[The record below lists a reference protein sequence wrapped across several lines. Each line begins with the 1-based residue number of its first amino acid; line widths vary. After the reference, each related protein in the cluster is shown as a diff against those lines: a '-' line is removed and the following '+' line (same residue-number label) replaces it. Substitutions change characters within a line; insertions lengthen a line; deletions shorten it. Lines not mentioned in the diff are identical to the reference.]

1 MVTRWKKWVSVI
13 VLFLG
18 LYLTLAG
25 CAGTWYAAWG
35 LVPRGLGPEVVFQSD
50 YRDTAYFR
58 GEMTG
63 YLDGI
68 LNCLQTGDTSQLWPG
83 AHVDTNLLYCG
94 RYYGEDGGLVVQTSN
109 TDHDLVMG
117 APEGYNFLLS
127 FRDGKVSITQDGEEL
142 DVYGDGYYTGES
154 QWDVPGYINRDR
166 GDWSGYMVCL
176 AVSAQPVDHGWW
188 EPIWSMTQLIAYVRY
203 GYLGLFGVWAGAL
216 LCLTLAVT
224 LRKARRE
231 ARASIAARTAKVW
244 FEVKV
249 LWTIFPAFLFWQLLI
264 GGFFW
269 GLSAFA
275 AVTGLVFLVFYPV
288 LLYLTG
294 CDLRHNKQ
302 VWKNS
307 LCARLLSGGRL
318 AAGAL
323 STRQGA
329 AARLASRIWF
339 EWKLLLVVLYPFAA
353 LWVLRRL
360 RWSLGYGGLSGLLFL
375 ALCAGAALLWLAAL
389 YVLLCDLRCNKTP
402 WRHGLCA
409 FLLSG
414 LARLWR
420 TLRGA
425 ELSQPLRRRFLARMA
440 AAAAGVGVL
449 AILALGTVFRY
460 CWNHA
465 GASWLGS
472 ILAALLAVLLLLLP
486 LAWLLDRTWVLL
498 RDLFPLTGQLAAL
511 RTGAAPE
518 PLELPEG
525 SDLSAAAEDLN
536 AVREGL
542 RSAVAEQMKSER
554 MKVELIANVSHDLKT
569 PLTSVVSYAELLGEE
584 EDLPPHV
591 KDYIRIL
598 NEKAKRLQVMVQDV
612 FEVSKAASGELP
624 LRMERLDLTRL
635 LDQTL
640 ADMDEA
646 IRGSGLTLRATLPGS
661 PVWITADGD
670 RLYRVFQNL
679 IQNALRYSLEGSRV
693 YLTLEV
699 REGRA
704 VAAVKNTSREELP
717 AGVDFTARF
726 VRGDKSRTDGG
737 SGLGLAIAS
746 SFTAACGGT
755 LRVETDADLFTVA
768 VSFPILS

>member
-1 MVTRWKKWVSVI
+1 MI

-18 LYLTLAG
+18 FYLTLAG
-25 CAGTWYAAWG
+25 CVGTWYAVWG
-35 LVPRGLGPEVVFQSD
+35 LVPRGLGPEVALRSD

-188 EPIWSMTQLIAYVRY
+188 EPIWSMKQVVTYVRY
-203 GYLGLFGVWAGAL
+203 GYWGLFGVWAGAI
-216 LCLTLAVT
+216 LCVTLAVT

-231 ARASIAARTAKVW
+231 ARAAIAARTAKVW
-244 FEVKV
+244 FEVKA
-249 LWTIFPAFLFWQLLI
+249 LWTLLPLFLFWQLLI

-269 GLSAFA
+269 GLNAYA
-275 AVTGLVFLVFYPV
+275 AAIGLVFLLCYPV

-294 CDLRHNKQ
+294 CDLRHNRQ
-302 VWKNS
+302 VWKHS
-307 LCARLLSGGRL
+307 LCARLLSGGRS

-323 STRQGA
+323 SARQGS
-329 AARLASRIWF
+329 AARLASHIWF

-353 LWVLRRL
+353 LWILPRL
-360 RWSLGYGGLSGLLFL
+360 RWYLGYGGLSDLLFL
-375 ALCAGAALLWLAAL
+375 VLCAGAALLWSAIL
-389 YVLLCDLRCNKTP
+389 YVVLCDLRRNEKP

-409 FLLSG
+409 LVLSG
-414 LARLWR
+414 FARLWR
-420 TLRGA
+420 VLRGA
-425 ELSQPLRRRFLARMA
+425 ELSQPLRRRFLGRMA
-440 AAAAGVGVL
+440 AASAGVGVL
-449 AILALGTVFRY
+449 ALMAVWTMFSY
-460 CWNHA
+460 CWDHTA
-465 GASWLGS
+465 LSWMGS
-472 ILAALLAVLLLLLP
+472 ALIALLTVLLLLLP

-498 RDLFPLTGQLAAL
+498 RDLVPLTDQLSIL
-511 RTGAAPE
+511 RTGTAAQ
-518 PLELPEG
+518 PLKLPEG
-525 SDLSAAAEDLN
+525 SDLSDAAVDLN
-536 AVREGL
+536 RVQEGL

-569 PLTSVVSYAELLGEE
+569 PLTSVVSYAALLGEE

-598 NEKAKRLQVMVQDV
+598 NEKARRLQVMVQDV

-624 LRMERLDLTRL
+624 LRLERLDLTRL

-646 IRGSGLTLRATLPGS
+646 IRESGLTFRVTLPS
-661 PVWITADGD
+661 NPVWITADGD

-693 YLTLEV
+693 YVTLEAM
-699 REGRA
+699 EGRA
-704 VAAVKNTSREELP
+704 VARLKNTSRDELP
-717 AGVDFTARF
+717 SGVDFTARF
-726 VRGDKSRTDGG
+726 VRGDASRTDGG

-746 SFTAACGGT
+746 SFTAACGGA
-755 LRVETDADLFTVA
+755 LRVETDADLFTVE
-768 VSFPILS
+768 VTFPTTG

>member
-1 MVTRWKKWVSVI
+1 MI

-18 LYLTLAG
+18 FYLTLAG
-25 CAGTWYAAWG
+25 CVGTWYAVWG
-35 LVPRGLGPEVVFQSD
+35 LAPRGLGPEVAFQSD

-58 GEMTG
+58 REITSCL
-63 YLDGI
+63 YDI
-68 LNCLQTGDTSQLWPG
+68 LNYLQSGRNYYLWDY
-83 AHVDTNLLYCG
+83 ADLDTNLLYSG
-94 RYYGEDGGLVVQTSN
+94 SYRSGYNDIVYTN
-109 TDHDLVMG
+109 TDHDLTQG
-117 APEGYNFLLS
+117 APEGYGFLLT
-127 FRDGKVSITQDGEEL
+127 FRDGEVTILQDGEEV
-142 DVYGDGYYTGES
+142 DVYGSGYYTDDS
-154 QWDVPGYINRDR
+154 QWDVPGYINRDS
-166 GDWSGYMVCL
+166 SGLENYTVYL
-176 AVSAQPVDHGWW
+176 AVASQPVDHGWW
-188 EPIWSMTQLIAYVRY
+188 EPIWDMKQVITYVRY

-216 LCLTLAVT
+216 LCLTLAVV

-231 ARASIAARTAKVW
+231 ARAAIAVRTAKVW
-244 FEVKV
+244 FEVKA

-275 AVTGLVFLVFYPV
+275 AVIGLVFLICYPV

-307 LCARLLSGGRL
+307 LCAKLLTGGKS

-323 STRQGA
+323 SARQAA
-329 AARLASRIWF
+329 AARLASHIWF
-339 EWKLLLVVLYPFAA
+339 EWKLLLLVFLPFPA
-353 LWVLRRL
+353 LWTLSEL
-360 RWSLGYGGLSGLLFL
+360 RWAVGYMESFLFFL
-375 ALCAGAALLWLAAL
+375 ALFVLTAGLWLATF
-389 YVLLCDLRCNKTP
+389 YVVVCDLRCNQKP

-409 FLLSG
+409 LVLSG
-414 LARLWR
+414 FARLWR
-420 TLRGA
+420 ILRGA

-449 AILALGTVFRY
+449 ALLAFGMFFRQFYDGTSL
-460 CWNHA
+460 
-465 GASWLGS
+465 SWP
-472 ILAALLAVLLLLLP
+472 AALLGALVAVLLLLLP

-498 RDLFPLTGQLAAL
+498 RDLVPLTDQLSTL
-511 RTGAAPE
+511 RSGGTAK
-518 PLELPEG
+518 PLTLPEG
-525 SDLSAAAEDLN
+525 SDLSAAAGDLN
-536 AVREGL
+536 RVQEGL

-569 PLTSVVSYAELLGEE
+569 PLTSVVSYAALLGEE

-598 NEKAKRLQVMVQDV
+598 NEKARRLQVMVQDV

-624 LRMERLDLTRL
+624 LHMEQLDLTRL
-635 LDQTL
+635 LDQTM
-640 ADMDEA
+640 ADMDET
-646 IRGSGLTLRATLPGS
+646 IRRSGLTFRTTLPS
-661 PVWITADGD
+661 NPVWITADGD

-693 YLTLEV
+693 YVTLEV
-699 REGRA
+699 IEGRA
-704 VAAVKNTSREELP
+704 VARLKNTSRDELP
-717 AGVDFTARF
+717 SGVDFTARF
-726 VRGDKSRTDGG
+726 VRGDVSRTDGG

-755 LRVETDADLFTVA
+755 LRVETDADLFTVE
-768 VSFPILS
+768 VTFPTSG

>member
-1 MVTRWKKWVSVI
+1 MI

-18 LYLTLAG
+18 FYLTLAG
-25 CAGTWYAAWG
+25 CVGTWYAVWG
-35 LVPRGLGPEVVFQSD
+35 LVPRGLGPEVALRSD

-216 LCLTLAVT
+216 LCITLAVT
-224 LRKARRE
+224 LRKTRRE
-231 ARASIAARTAKVW
+231 ARAAIAARTAKVW

-249 LWTIFPAFLFWQLLI
+249 LWTLLPAFLFWQLLI

-269 GLSAFA
+269 GLNAYA
-275 AVTGLVFLVFYPV
+275 AAIGLVFLVCYPV

-294 CDLRHNKQ
+294 CDLRHNRQ
-302 VWKNS
+302 VWKHS
-307 LCARLLSGGRL
+307 LCARLLSGGRS

-323 STRQGA
+323 SARQGS

-353 LWVLRRL
+353 LWILPRL
-360 RWSLGYGGLSGLLFL
+360 RWYLGYGGLSDLLFL
-375 ALCAGAALLWLAAL
+375 VLCAGAALLWSAIL
-389 YVLLCDLRCNKTP
+389 YVVLCDLRHNEKP

-409 FLLSG
+409 LVLSG
-414 LARLWR
+414 FARLWR
-420 TLRGA
+420 VLRGA
-425 ELSQPLRRRFLARMA
+425 ELSQPLRRRFLGRMA
-440 AAAAGVGVL
+440 AASAGVGVL
-449 AILALGTVFRY
+449 ALMAFWTFFRQFYDGTSLS
-460 CWNHA
+460 
-465 GASWLGS
+465 GP
-472 ILAALLAVLLLLLP
+472 AALLIALLTVLLLLLP

-498 RDLFPLTGQLAAL
+498 RDLVPLTDQLSIL
-511 RTGAAPE
+511 RTGTAAQ
-518 PLELPEG
+518 PLKLPEG
-525 SDLSAAAEDLN
+525 SDLSDAAVDLN
-536 AVREGL
+536 RVQEGL

-569 PLTSVVSYAELLGEE
+569 PLTSVVSYAALLGEE

-598 NEKAKRLQVMVQDV
+598 NEKARRLQVMVQDV

-624 LRMERLDLTRL
+624 LRLERLDLTRL

-646 IRGSGLTLRATLPGS
+646 IRESGLTFRATLPS
-661 PVWITADGD
+661 NPVWITADGD

-693 YLTLEV
+693 YVTLEAM
-699 REGRA
+699 EGRA
-704 VAAVKNTSREELP
+704 VARLKNTSRDELP
-717 AGVDFTARF
+717 SGVDFTARF
-726 VRGDKSRTDGG
+726 VRGDASRTDGG

-746 SFTAACGGT
+746 SFTAACGGA
-755 LRVETDADLFTVA
+755 LRVETDADLFTVE
-768 VSFPILS
+768 VTFPTTG

>member
-1 MVTRWKKWVSVI
+1 MI

-18 LYLTLAG
+18 FYLALAG
-25 CAGTWYAAWG
+25 CVGTWYAAWG
-35 LVPRGLGPEVVFQSD
+35 LAPRGLGPEVAFQSD

-58 GEMTG
+58 REITSCL
-63 YLDGI
+63 YDI
-68 LNCLQTGDTSQLWPG
+68 LNYLQSGRNYYLWDY
-83 AHVDTNLLYCG
+83 ADLDTNLLYSG
-94 RYYGEDGGLVVQTSN
+94 SYRSGYNDIVYTN
-109 TDHDLVMG
+109 TDHDLTQG
-117 APEGYNFLLS
+117 APEGYGFLLT
-127 FRDGKVSITQDGEEL
+127 FKDGKVTILQDGEEV
-142 DVYGDGYYTGES
+142 DVYGNGYYTDEN
-154 QWDVPGYINRDR
+154 QWDVPGYLNRDH
-166 GDWSGYMVCL
+166 GDWDGCTVCL
-176 AVSAQPVDHGWW
+176 AVASQPVDHGWW
-188 EPIWSMTQLIAYVRY
+188 EPIWSMKQVVTYVRY
-203 GYLGLFGVWAGAL
+203 GYWGLFGVWAGAL
-216 LCLTLAVT
+216 LCITLAVT

-231 ARASIAARTAKVW
+231 ARAAIAARTARVW
-244 FEVKV
+244 FEVKA
-249 LWTIFPAFLFWQLLI
+249 LWTLLPPVLLWQLAL

-269 GLSAFA
+269 GLNAYA
-275 AVTGLVFLVFYPV
+275 AAIGGILLVCYPV

-294 CDLRHNKQ
+294 CDLRHNRQ
-302 VWKNS
+302 VWKHS
-307 LCARLLSGGRL
+307 LCARLLSGGRS

-323 STRQGA
+323 SARQGS

-339 EWKLLLVVLYPFAA
+339 EWKLLLLVLLPVPA
-353 LWVLRRL
+353 LWALSEL
-360 RWSLGYGGLSGLLFL
+360 RWAVNYVESFLFFL
-375 ALCAGAALLWLAAL
+375 ALFVLTVGLWLVTL
-389 YVLLCDLRCNKTP
+389 YVVLCDLRRNEKP

-409 FLLSG
+409 LVLSG

-420 TLRGA
+420 VLRGA
-425 ELSQPLRRRFLARMA
+425 ELSQPLRRRFLGRMA
-440 AAAAGVGVL
+440 AASAGVGVL
-449 AILALGTVFRY
+449 ALMAFWTFFRQFYDGTSLS
-460 CWNHA
+460 
-465 GASWLGS
+465 GP
-472 ILAALLAVLLLLLP
+472 AALLIALLTVLLLLLP

-498 RDLFPLTGQLAAL
+498 RDLVPLTDQLSIL
-511 RTGAAPE
+511 RTGTAAQ
-518 PLELPEG
+518 PLKLPEG
-525 SDLSAAAEDLN
+525 SDLSDAAVDLN
-536 AVREGL
+536 RVQEGL

-569 PLTSVVSYAELLGEE
+569 PLTSVVSYAALLGEE

-598 NEKAKRLQVMVQDV
+598 NEKARRLQVMVQDV

-624 LRMERLDLTRL
+624 LRLERLDLTRL

-704 VAAVKNTSREELP
+704 VAAVKNTSRELP